1 MYLKNIFKIINLFIK
16 MSNTNYELIAFKAIS
31 DFTKELCENFTSKD
45 KNHSLK
51 LYVHLLNKTTLTHE
65 KSIKKHIDAFR
76 DFCVSNRDAIT
87 DKNPTLLAKKNVVY
101 SSRVYIDFGNIFKDA
116 DIETSNIIWKHLLTI
131 SALVDPAG
139 KAKEILKNNKDSKE
153 ANFLSDII
161 NKVESNVNP
170 NSNPLEAISSI
181 MSSGVFNDLI
191 TGMNSGIQ
199 NGDLDL
205 GKLMGTVQTMC
216 SSLSSD
222 INPSA
227 NSSENPMNMINS
239 LMSSM
244 GGSISGGGDG
254 AMPDLSNITNLLGP
268 MLSGLNSDKEGLD
281 SVFKKKIK
289 GPKNIPIVT
298 EVEEVKEV
306 EKVKDEGRCNE
317 NKNNDLD

>member
-1 MYLKNIFKIINLFIK
+1 
-16 MSNTNYELIAFKAIS
+16 MSNTNYDLIAFKAIS

-65 KSIKKHIDAFR
+65 KAIKKHIDAFR

-87 DKNPTLLAKKNVVY
+87 NKNQALLVTKNVVY
-101 SSRVYIDFGNIFKDA
+101 STKVYINFSNIFKDA

-131 SALVDPAG
+131 SALLDPAG

-170 NSNPLEAISSI
+170 NSTNPLEAISSI

-216 SSLSSD
+216 ASLSTD
-222 INPSA
+222 INPSSDSA
-227 NSSENPMNMINS
+227 ENPMNMINN
-239 LMSSM
+239 LMSTM
-244 GGSISGGGDG
+244 GGTSTGGDG
-254 AMPDLSNITNLLGP
+254 SIPDLSNITNLLGP
-268 MLSGLNSDKEGLD
+268 MLSGLNSSKQEIPFD
-281 SVFKKKIK
+281 SGIKKKIK
-289 GPKNIPIVT
+289 GPKNLSSVT
-298 EVEEVKEV
+298 EVNEDEKVKEV
-306 EKVKDEGRCNE
+306 EEPITLSE
-317 NKNNDLD
+317 NNDLD